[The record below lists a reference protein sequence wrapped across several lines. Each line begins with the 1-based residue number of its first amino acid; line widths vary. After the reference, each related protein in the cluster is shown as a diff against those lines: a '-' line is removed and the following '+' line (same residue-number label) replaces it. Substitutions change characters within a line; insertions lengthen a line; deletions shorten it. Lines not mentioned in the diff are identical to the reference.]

1 MEYLEWR
8 HIEVHNLGGEPV
20 LYAHIQR
27 GKTVKKNTPMG
38 AVLHRSCWLY
48 LEKLRQMAPEFQD
61 KTIYE
66 VLAEKHELRLFR
78 ARDGLQP
85 TYLIT
90 QFKQFLEDMRMLKCP
105 TTGQDRTLYS
115 LRHFAITQ
123 MVAKGLTAEQIQS
136 QVRTGATMI
145 AKFYNHMKPLMNA
158 AEFSGQNEARSEE
171 DAVADLLNRTPND
184 NLLHFA
190 ELSTGLTLALV
201 MQNKPAFDA
210 LQEALEQVATSPA
223 SN

>member
-1 MEYLEWR
+1 
-8 HIEVHNLGGEPV
+8 
-20 LYAHIQR
+20 
-27 GKTVKKNTPMG
+27 
-38 AVLHRSCWLY
+38 
-48 LEKLRQMAPEFQD
+48 
-61 KTIYE
+61 
-66 VLAEKHELRLFR
+66 
-78 ARDGLQP
+78 
-85 TYLIT
+85 
-90 QFKQFLEDMRMLKCP
+90 
-105 TTGQDRTLYS
+105 
-115 LRHFAITQ
+115 
-123 MVAKGLTAEQIQS
+123 
-136 QVRTGATMI
+136 MI